1 MLVFFVPK
9 FSFAKIGETFRL
21 EMGQQIGLRKRFI
34 VFQPNSIVLASNMA
48 FFSKFSFRWSFFF
61 FAPKFSLRQISA
73 TFRLEIG
80 RWVGL
85 PRRILIFQPNSI
97 VSAYGMAFFQK
108 NLFWCSFYFALEFKF
123 KQICAAFQL
132 EMGQRT
138 RLRKRFIIFQVNSMV
153 SASEITFFQKLS
165 IRCSFYFEPEFRFT
179 KIYAAFW
186 LEIGKRARFC
196 KRLIIFQPNCIVL
209 AFEIIFF
216 LN

>member
-1 MLVFFVPK
+1 
-9 FSFAKIGETFRL
+9 
-21 EMGQQIGLRKRFI
+21 MGQWARLCCRFI
-34 VFQPNSIVLASNMA
+34 VFQPNSIVSAYKMA
-48 FFSKFSFRWSFFF
+48 FFRKFLSC
-61 FAPKFSLRQISA
+61 
-73 TFRLEIG
+73 
-80 RWVGL
+80 
-85 PRRILIFQPNSI
+85 
-97 VSAYGMAFFQK
+97 
-108 NLFWCSFYFALEFKF
+108 CSFCFALEFKF

-196 KRLIIFQPNCIVL
+196 KRLIIFQPNSIVSDSEI
-209 AFEIIFF
+209 AFFQKFLFWCFF
-216 LN
+216 YFALEYLFA